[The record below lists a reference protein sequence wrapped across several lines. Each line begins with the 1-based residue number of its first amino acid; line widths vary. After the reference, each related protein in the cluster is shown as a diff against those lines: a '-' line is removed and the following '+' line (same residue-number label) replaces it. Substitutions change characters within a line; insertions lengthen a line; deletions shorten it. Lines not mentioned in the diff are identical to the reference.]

1 MKCEICGYKNPDNA
15 KFCVNCG
22 SEKLAKTI
30 FCTNCGNENLEK
42 TKFCPYCGS
51 PLKNKSDIQKQ
62 DLTENEETIKD
73 TQEVDKQETLE
84 TTTQEDNQEK
94 TEATEEK
101 TYQEEAETSEEE
113 AAQEDI
119 PEETETSQ
127 EETVQEDTSED
138 EAVQEDAPDETE
150 TSEGETVQEDTSEE
164 AAQEDIPDETETSED
179 EDVPDETETSEENS
193 MKTCQ
198 QCGHENKSETKFCG
212 NCGSKMEN
220 QSQKTSDETQN
231 DKEIVNIV
239 NTNQII
245 TKQMTDAFNAQ
256 NKSVMNISDKEK
268 SKRKLDYFK
277 YISKNPEVHDKSYDP
292 SLVEVRDDG
301 DIKDKNH
308 VNVILFDILKYWGA
322 AFIVFLILMG
332 VGSIASTVTQRGL
345 VSGVITVATFILL
358 GLILLFVI
366 LNIGCFMDLVSS
378 SRDSTFKLISSIHI
392 LPIIILITY
401 SLLTVGLFGT
411 ILLIVAFLI
420 IGGIGLLCLMG
431 K

>member
-164 AAQEDIPDETETSED
+164 AAQEDI
-179 EDVPDETETSEENS
+179 PDETETSEENS

>member
-73 TQEVDKQETLE
+73 TQEVDQLETLE
-84 TTTQEDNQEK
+84 STTQEDNQEK

-138 EAVQEDAPDETE
+138 EAVQGDAPDETE

-164 AAQEDIPDETETSED
+164 AAQEDI
-179 EDVPDETETSEENS
+179 PDETETSEENS

-256 NKSVMNISDKEK
+256 NKSVMNISDQEK

-277 YISKNPEVHDKSYDP
+277 YISKNPDVHDKSYDP

-332 VGSIASTVTQRGL
+332 VGSIASTVTQRGI

>member
-84 TTTQEDNQEK
+84 STTQEDNQEK

-138 EAVQEDAPDETE
+138 EAVQGDAPDETE

-164 AAQEDIPDETETSED
+164 AAQEDI
-179 EDVPDETETSEENS
+179 PDETETSEENS

-256 NKSVMNISDKEK
+256 NKSVMNISDQEK

-277 YISKNPEVHDKSYDP
+277 YISKNPDVHDKSYDP

-332 VGSIASTVTQRGL
+332 VGSIASTVTQRGI